1 MGALKEKPEV
11 KLKLTVIKGPH
22 LGQVFQLNKESI
34 TIGRSSENGVVL
46 MNDPQISRS
55 HAQVA
60 VINNEVEVLNLS
72 QKNALIV
79 EGNSVQRWK
88 LVNNST
94 FTIGDSEIR
103 VEYDLGRVVSVPT
116 NQVANVIPMTAPKPP
131 APQKKK
137 VLKPKPLQAVVQRS
151 GPPATGYGQALQP
164 RGQQAMGM
172 PGQQQYGMPGFP
184 QAQNYNLNPAYQP
197 SPQSVQ
203 AAKDDSLMANPNFKF
218 FLIAVILLGIAYSYV
233 SAPDKKANAK
243 KIASTLKYEDEINA
257 RLVSKKEKDLEE
269 DRDILFKQKLSP
281 QNFRVNESFLR
292 GMRDFQLGNYTR
304 AQEFFQV
311 VLNLEPDHVLAKRH
325 LYLAKVRFDELVQE
339 KLLLGD
345 SYYKKHNFRMCQSM
359 YNQVMHML
367 EGKNNEQKYLLAQ
380 KKAKE
385 CNLADQG
392 IR

>member
-1 MGALKEKPEV
+1 MGALKEKPEI
-11 KLKLTVIKGPH
+11 KMKLTVVKGPH
-22 LGQVFQLNKESI
+22 MGQVFQLNKEII

-46 MNDPQISRS
+46 MNDPQISRA

-60 VINNEVEVLNLS
+60 VVNGEVEVSNLS

-79 EGNSVQRWK
+79 EGNSVQKWK
-88 LVNNST
+88 LVNNSS

-103 VEYDLGRVVSVPT
+103 VEYDLGQVVVSVPAG
-116 NQVANVIPMTAPKPP
+116 QVANVIPMTKPQSLVP
-131 APQKKK
+131 KKK
-137 VLKPKPLQAVVQRS
+137 VSKPKPAQAVAPRPQM
-151 GPPATGYGQALQP
+151 PPGMAQGQALQP
-164 RGQQAMGM
+164 RGPQNMGI
-172 PGQQQYGMPGFP
+172 PGQMGANGFP
-184 QAQNYNLNPAYQP
+184 QQANFNFNPAYQP
-197 SPQSVQ
+197 APQAGNGQ
-203 AAKDDSLMANPNFKF
+203 NDSLMANPNFKF
-218 FLIAVILLGIAYSYV
+218 VLIALILIGIAYSYF
-233 SAPDKKANAK
+233 SAPDKKSQAK

-257 RLVSKKEKDLEE
+257 KLVSKKEKDLEE
-269 DRDILFKQKLSP
+269 DRDALLKQKLSP
-281 QNFRVNESFLR
+281 QSFRVNESFLR
-292 GMRDFQLGNYTR
+292 GMRDFQLGNYVR

-367 EGKNNEQKYLLAQ
+367 EGKSNEQKYLLAQ
-380 KKAKE
+380 KKSKE
-385 CNLADQG
+385 CSLADQG

>member
-11 KLKLTVIKGPH
+11 KMKLTVVKGPH
-22 LGQVFQLNKESI
+22 LGQVFQLNKEVI
-34 TIGRSSENGVVL
+34 TIGRSAENVVVL
-46 MNDPQISRS
+46 MNDPQISRT

-88 LVNNST
+88 LINNSS

-103 VEYDLGRVVSVPT
+103 VEYDLGRVISVPA
-116 NQVANVIPMTAPKPP
+116 NQVANVIPMTTPRPP
-131 APQKKK
+131 VPVKKK
-137 VLKPKPLQAVVQRS
+137 VSKPKPQQAVVPRS
-151 GPPATGYGQALQP
+151 GPPMGGPGGQALQT
-164 RGQQAMGM
+164 RGPQAMGM
-172 PGQQQYGMPGFP
+172 PGQPQYGMQGFP
-184 QAQNYNLNPAYQP
+184 QQNYNINPAYQQA
-197 SPQSVQ
+197 PQQ
-203 AAKDDSLMANPNFKF
+203 AQAKDESLMANPNFKF
-218 FLIAVILLGIAYSYV
+218 FLIAVILMGIAYSYFQT
-233 SAPDKKANAK
+233 PDKKAQAK
-243 KIASTLKYEDEINA
+243 KIQSTLKYEDEINA
-257 RLVSKKEKDLEE
+257 KLVSKKEKELEE
-269 DRDILFKQKLSP
+269 ERDLLAKQKLSP

-385 CNLADQG
+385 CSLADQG